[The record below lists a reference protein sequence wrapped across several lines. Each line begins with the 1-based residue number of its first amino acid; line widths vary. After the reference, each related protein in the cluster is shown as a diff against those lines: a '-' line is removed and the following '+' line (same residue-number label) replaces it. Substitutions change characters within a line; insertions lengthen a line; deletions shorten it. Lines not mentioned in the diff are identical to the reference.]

1 MGIVNGGVVNRWGY
15 PGWLVGASSLHAV
28 VGKVIYYLFCQTVS
42 AVGVDINPPAAARF
56 QAAPPLVAIVRFL
69 GTIGDSVRPSPMT
82 IQPLQTRVQ
91 AERIWCLC
99 IGLLSCSLKR
109 PFGPRSA
116 SSPPQPPQPTPPS
129 CAGPQHGSILA
140 LPDSPWKKRD
150 LFALGLGPICLH
162 VCSIQ
167 SSVCLEVHLEGFIL
181 PSLRPHPTLPPTQ
194 QQHHCWLRRQL
205 RTTKLSRSIYV
216 LPDVCL
222 SAFLLPPH

>member
-1 MGIVNGGVVNRWGY
+1 MRTIFNERAQSNPCRHACE
-15 PGWLVGASSLHAV
+15 PCRRRRRTLLVPLHRIALLQPEEA
-28 VGKVIYYLFCQTVS
+28 IWPPVS
-42 AVGVDINPPAAARF
+42 MWT
-56 QAAPPLVAIVRFL
+56 LL
-69 GTIGDSVRPSPMT
+69 
-82 IQPLQTRVQ
+82 VQ
-91 AERIWCLC
+91 ADLPWYVLEE
-99 IGLLSCSLKR
+99 
-109 PFGPRSA
+109 
-116 SSPPQPPQPTPPS
+116 SSPPQPPQPPPPS
-129 CAGPQHGSILA
+129 CAVPQHGSILA

-205 RTTKLSRSIYV
+205 HTTKLSHSIYV